1 MISQKIK
8 NPYARTSFT
17 HVIGKH
23 CHVKL
28 DIIGQQSILEPKTPK
43 TPKMTKQAHF
53 DKYFSKKSKTHVP
66 CSFWRGTQNWSWY
79 EIEQW
84 EWKCKGRPSVQSPT
98 NPAVWTVQAL
108 WCLTNVYTL
117 DDKNS
122 GLTPLTQALRDR
134 DPWEQVCW
142 SFESKDQKRRWII
155 EFKIHIFSMIDTC
168 TSWVELCRQK
178 YHLRKQ
184 CQSCLCHG
192 KVLVLQ

>member
-1 MISQKIK
+1 MHELVLRM
-8 NPYARTSFT
+8 YY
-17 HVIGKH
+17 IGKH

-66 CSFWRGTQNWSWY
+66 CIFWWGTQNWSWY
-79 EIEQW
+79 EIEQR

-134 DPWEQVCW
+134 DPWEQFMVDCAGPL
-142 SFESKDQKRRWII
+142 KV
-155 EFKIHIFSMIDTC
+155 KIRNEDELLSSRFIFSQ
-168 TSWVELCRQK
+168 W
-178 YHLRKQ
+178 
-184 CQSCLCHG
+184 
-192 KVLVLQ
+192 